1 MSLHTQQDAVVELL
15 AELRE
20 TLLVLALASAVIA
33 SPSTDPVKV
42 RIVAAMSQ
50 YTAMVWAD
58 LLNAED
64 SVIGGEQ

>member
-1 MSLHTQQDAVVELL
+1 MNLQTQQDAVVELL

-20 TLLVLALASAVIA
+20 TLLVLAMSSAVIA
-33 SPSTDPVKV
+33 SPATDPMRA

-58 LLNAED
+58 LLTAED
-64 SVIGGEQ
+64 SVIGGAE

>member
-1 MSLHTQQDAVVELL
+1 MNLHAQQDAVVELL

-20 TLLVLALASAVIA
+20 TLLVLALASGVIA
-33 SPSTDPVKV
+33 SPSTDPAKA

-58 LLNAED
+58 LLTAEN
-64 SVIGGEQ
+64 SVIGGEE

>member
-1 MSLHTQQDAVVELL
+1 MNLHAQQDAVVELL

-20 TLLVLALASAVIA
+20 TLLVLAFASAVIA
-33 SPSTDPVKV
+33 SPSTNPVKA
-42 RIVAAMSQ
+42 RIVATMSQ

-58 LLNAED
+58 LLTAEN

>member
-1 MSLHTQQDAVVELL
+1 MSLHAQQDAVAELL

-33 SPSTDPVKV
+33 SPSIDPAKA

-50 YTAMVWAD
+50 YTAMVWVD
-58 LLNAED
+58 LLTAEN
-64 SVIGGEQ
+64 SVIGGDQ